1 MRRSTA
7 TLWDLIIDRWNCIL
21 NFRFKQALAGK
32 KPETFSRDGTSDKDR
47 RALKVAIPG
56 NKSVVVTSGSPL
68 LLGASQMI
76 DGYNFA
82 VEADEDAKVF
92 LLLYR
97 KNGKEPF
104 YELLLDEK
112 YRTGRI
118 FSVFMKKLNVNS
130 LEYNFRINGEICLD
144 PCAS

>member
-1 MRRSTA
+1 M
-7 TLWDLIIDRWNCIL
+7 
-21 NFRFKQALAGK
+21 
-32 KPETFSRDGTSDKDR
+32 
-47 RALKVAIPG
+47 AIPG

-97 KNGKEPF
+97 KNGKIS
-104 YELLLDEK
+104 
-112 YRTGRI
+112 YRTD
-118 FSVFMKKLNVNS
+118 FF
-130 LEYNFRINGEICLD
+130 CLYEKIKCKQ
-144 PCAS
+144 PGIQF

>member
-1 MRRSTA
+1 M
-7 TLWDLIIDRWNCIL
+7 
-21 NFRFKQALAGK
+21 
-32 KPETFSRDGTSDKDR
+32 
-47 RALKVAIPG
+47 AIPG

-112 YRTGRI
+112 YRTY
-118 FSVFMKKLNVNS
+118 FF
-130 LEYNFRINGEICLD
+130 CLYEKIKCKQ
-144 PCAS
+144 PGIQF